1 MSKYFCIIYDI
12 VFDAIEHFV
21 EEDGWAMASH
31 ISLSTL
37 LSIFPFI
44 VFGANLAGF
53 LGANQFVP
61 TVMDVL
67 FGTWPDVIAKPITDE
82 ILQVVSIPMKGLF
95 TISALA
101 AAYFSSN
108 GIEALRI
115 SLNRAYRV
123 VEVRSW
129 YVTRLI
135 SLGYVLLAA
144 FILILM
150 SFIFVIIPSG
160 LAYVKEFFPSFGNF
174 LLIIWNGRIYGTIVI
189 IFLGLI
195 FVHLFLPAGNR
206 SICSILPGI
215 IFTWISWLVG
225 AILFAHYII
234 TFSTYSAMYA
244 GLASIT
250 IFLVFIYILGV
261 LFIFGAELNAA
272 IMINY
277 WEKKFDYDRT

>member
-1 MSKYFCIIYDI
+1 MCKYCCIIYNI
-12 VFDAIEHFV
+12 IFDAIEHFI
-21 EEDGWAMASH
+21 EEDGWSMASH
-31 ISLSTL
+31 ISLSAL

-61 TVMDVL
+61 TVMDVF

-82 ILQVVSIPMKGLF
+82 ILQVLAMPRKGLF

-108 GIEALRI
+108 GIEALRV

-135 SLGYVLLAA
+135 SFGYVLLASV
-144 FILILM
+144 ILILM
-150 SFIFVIIPSG
+150 SFVFVAIP
-160 LAYVKEFFPSFGNF
+160 LALEYVKEFFPSFGNV
-174 LLIIWNGRIYGTIVI
+174 LLIIWDGRIYGTVFL
-189 IFLGLI
+189 IFMALI
-195 FVHLFLPAGNR
+195 FVHLFLPAGKR
-206 SICSILPGI
+206 VIYSILPGI
-215 IFTWISWLVG
+215 IFTCISWLIG
-225 AILFAHYII
+225 AVLFAHYIVS
-234 TFSTYSAMYA
+234 FATYSAMYA

-250 IFLVFIYILGV
+250 IFLVFLYILGV
-261 LFIFGAELNAA
+261 IFILGAEVNAS
-272 IMINY
+272 IMINH
-277 WEKKFDYDRT
+277 WKK